1 MLFTIRARLKAFI
14 IWGIVKADSD
24 TFRDP
29 TFIAFKSGVI
39 VSHMKSASEFFS
51 SIRDLVNQHADDNS
65 SSAVDS
71 AWLGSALPKNFTNVT
86 HGIEALGLDI
96 LNATGSVR
104 TIFDPSKPSGLNNG
118 KGKESDSKDWVESDT
133 DEQLMLFVPFQSAV
147 KLHSIHITSL
157 PPTTDEDE
165 EDDEDD
171 ETPSRPETVKLFCNT
186 HQILGFDEADEREA
200 TQVVNLKPED
210 WNEEGTAVITTKFV
224 KFQNCSGL
232 TIFFVDVEREGGNK
246 VRVDRLRM
254 VGEVTVEKIDMT
266 KLKQQEE

>member
-1 MLFTIRARLKAFI
+1 
-14 IWGIVKADSD
+14 VEADSD

-39 VSHMKSASEFFS
+39 VSHMNSASEFFS
-51 SIRDLVNQHADDNS
+51 SIRDLVNQHAGDS
-65 SSAVDS
+65 SSSVVDS
-71 AWLGSALPKNFTNVT
+71 AWLGSVLPKNFTNIT
-86 HGIEALGLDI
+86 HGIETLGLDI

-104 TIFDPSKPSGLNNG
+104 TIFDASKPSSLSNG

-157 PPTTDEDE
+157 PPTVDEDE
-165 EDDEDD
+165 EDDEDEDD
-171 ETPSRPETVKLFCNT
+171 EAPFRPGTIKLFNT
-186 HQILGFDEADEREA
+186 HQILGFEEADERQA
-200 TQVVNLKPED
+200 TQVVNLNPED

-232 TIFFVDVEREGGNK
+232 TIFFVDVEREGGKK
-246 VRVDRLRM
+246 VRIDRLRM
-254 VGEVTVEKIDMT
+254 VGEITVEKVDMT